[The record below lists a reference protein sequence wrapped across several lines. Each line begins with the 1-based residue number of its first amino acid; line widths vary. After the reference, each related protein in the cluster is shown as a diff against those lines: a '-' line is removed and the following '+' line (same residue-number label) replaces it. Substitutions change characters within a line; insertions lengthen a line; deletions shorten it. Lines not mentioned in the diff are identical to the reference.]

1 MNSVAAAA
9 LRGKRTTRLTIQL
22 GQTYDPGPKLI
33 DPKLTKNNAATSTN
47 ILALLQSDS
56 DFDSNIRIVALSL
69 SFPAIIRTPQSDSWN
84 SRYDRFRADC

>member
-1 MNSVAAAA
+1 MIHLQTNWV
-9 LRGKRTTRLTIQL
+9 KNTTQAQNQLTRN
-22 GQTYDPGPKLI
+22 
-33 DPKLTKNNAATSTN
+33 LTKTSAETSTN

-84 SRYDRFRADC
+84 SRYDRFRADCYC